1 MPHPILQETVTR
13 FDPPKH
19 HYALLYAAGGELI
32 AQQNGNIVLT
42 AEADDRVIWDL
53 SGDTLT
59 HVLGNAELRVSND
72 RVKVTIDDQL
82 VAGRLAHG
90 PELLPSEYLNHIR
103 EHGWC
108 CMTSILDPDLLEAME
123 KVGCT
128 DRYAKREMD
137 RSQSMLLQSPAIAQT
152 AAEPVSLWVTRRYLG
167 LDDVCIGHP
176 PGLAIVDKDDGKRPV
191 LAWHSD
197 YPYHWGVPARGKVP
211 PGTGATCLGLQRN
224 VCVSPFTK
232 EDGATAFKLGS
243 HRLDQPPPEEW
254 GTAVQ
259 HSRPGYREEHGL
271 PYGGPD
277 ADIVEAPGGSIILY
291 DSRTWHRT
299 GVNQSGKRR
308 SAMLQAM
315 IPMYILPKNDT
326 TRAWKQMAESDVYNE
341 LTDREKREFER
352 LMVHR
357 FIGPGGRF
365 AITGDSDL
373 GRDSEL
379 S

>member
-13 FDPPKH
+13 FEAPTH
-19 HYALLYAAGGELI
+19 HYSLLCAPGGELI
-32 AQQNGNIVLT
+32 AFQDGALKLT
-42 AEADDRVIWDL
+42 DDADDSVIWDRQ
-53 SGDTLT
+53 GNTLT
-59 HVLGNAELRVSND
+59 HVVSETTLNVKDGRVT
-72 RVKVTIDDQL
+72 VTVEDQQITS
-82 VAGRLAHG
+82 RIAHG
-90 PELLPSEYLNHIR
+90 PENMPSEYLAHIS
-103 EHGWC
+103 EQGWC
-108 CMTSILDPDLLEAME
+108 CITSVLDPGLVEALE
-123 KVGCT
+123 KIGCT
-128 DRYAKREMD
+128 DRYAGREMD
-137 RSQSMLLQSPAIAQT
+137 RSQNMLLQSPAIAKT
-152 AAEPVSLWVTRRYLG
+152 AAEPISLWVTRQYLG
-167 LDDVCIGHP
+167 LDDICIGHP

-254 GTAVQ
+254 GTAIQ

-271 PYGGPD
+271 PYGGPE
-277 ADIVEAPGGSIILY
+277 ADVVEAPGGSIILY

-308 SAMLQAM
+308 AALLQAM

-326 TRAWKQMAESDVYNE
+326 TRAWKQVVESDVYND
-341 LTDREKREFER
+341 LTEREKREFER

-373 GRDSEL
+373 GRDSAL